1 MDWKRYFINDENNKN
16 EVETSDKKIEEKKET
31 TIKFS
36 DVSSQ
41 QNNNSF
47 SQSEVKAPTTISNDL
62 MSKFFDAYQSAFEKM
77 NQDGYDFFEFF
88 QTVIHGDINNP
99 QTYTMAFGMGKAM
112 DKNLSKEK
120 LISQSEYYISE
131 LTKLYNQNV
140 AEGTQKKQDLIN
152 AKVNENQNLTSE
164 LNSLKEQLEAIKVQ
178 IQDKEKKLSL
188 IDGKYEPQII
198 ERDSKLMANDF
209 AKNKIMSTIETVRQG
224 INNNVK

>member
-112 DKNLSKEK
+112 DKNHSKEK